1 MYKFI
6 DAHENN
12 LNTTDLIWVHVK
24 YREENQ
30 IFKQIKL
37 VKKMVENMAENQI
50 FEYIKISQKDGGK
63 YGSTLTLMSICYV
76 GWVVD

>member
-1 MYKFI
+1 MIPETCTNNLLAEFI
-6 DAHENN
+6 DAQQNN
-12 LNTTDLIWVHVK
+12 INTPDLIWIHVK

-50 FEYIKISQKDGGK
+50 FE
-63 YGSTLTLMSICYV
+63 
-76 GWVVD
+76 